1 MESRAGGIAWNE
13 VGFQLAEGVANLDHR
28 GQRAVVFIEAKKD
41 RDGVEGVAEE
51 LGEGEKLDARRADG
65 EVLGGEEGLEVLADA
80 ARVELEII
88 LVAERVEVRRVD
100 AEKRDAALDFRQL
113 VEVEE
118 KEKNPVDELVLFGR
132 EAAVHHSALVEA
144 GVHCPRFG
152 RRTRAR
158 STAEA

>member
-1 MESRAGGIAWNE
+1 MESCAGGVTRHE

-28 GQRAVVFIEAKKD
+28 GQRAVVFLETKKD
-41 RDGVEGVAEE
+41 RDRVEGVAEE
-51 LGEGEKLDARRADG
+51 TREGEELDPRWSGG

-113 VEVEE
+113 LEVEE

-144 GVHCPRFG
+144 GIHRPRIG
-152 RRTRAR
+152 RTTRAR